1 MNCLSAEKLAERK
14 VGGIPPLLNNR
25 VNKSSSPVSSLSR
38 FLTFRTK
45 QGDKVGLYLQTRV
58 CIQTFLD
65 FWVCKRS
72 VFHEK
77 GLYSDKNGRSN
88 DKVIIT
94 I

>member
-1 MNCLSAEKLAERK
+1 M
-14 VGGIPPLLNNR
+14 
-25 VNKSSSPVSSLSR
+25 
-38 FLTFRTK
+38 
-45 QGDKVGLYLQTRV
+45 GLYLQTRV

-72 VFHEK
+72 VFYEK

-94 I
+94 TKNIGGEKIKITNIYLQGDKQVAPLFFIPESQNND